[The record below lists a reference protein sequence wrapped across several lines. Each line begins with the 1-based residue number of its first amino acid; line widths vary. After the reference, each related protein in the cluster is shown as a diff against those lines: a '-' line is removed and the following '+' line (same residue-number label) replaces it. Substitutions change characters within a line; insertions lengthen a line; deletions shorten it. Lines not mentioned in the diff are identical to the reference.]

1 MKIRQSKWLGGAQ
14 NHTEVISKLEEF
26 LAVNCVERIYLSD
39 ICIATGVS
47 ESTLRRCCHE
57 HLGMGPVRYLWLRR
71 MNQVRVALMRAD
83 PAEATVTGIATGH
96 GFWELGRFSVEYRTL
111 FGESPSASLRRP
123 TDDRRIVQNRP
134 LDLPAADF
142 A

>member
-1 MKIRQSKWLGGAQ
+1 MRRFCSI
-14 NHTEVISKLEEF
+14 IS
-26 LAVNCVERIYLSD
+26 
-39 ICIATGVS
+39 CIAGDAPNRVDA
-47 ESTLRRCCHE
+47 R
-57 HLGMGPVRYLWLRR
+57 GPHATFR

-83 PAEATVTGIATGH
+83 PAKATVTGIATGH
-96 GFWELGRFSVEYRTL
+96 GFWELGRFSVAYRTL

-134 LDLPAADF
+134 LDLPAPDF